1 MSKELPQT
9 QEAITAEFGGLNNN
23 FNYFSLMLQVSK
35 SRNTN
40 VEGIWCR
47 YARRVMLALGYPVEV
62 TKWSDQKTLQYA
74 DNIVVMG

>member
-9 QEAITAEFGGLNNN
+9 QEQITAEFGGLNNN

-35 SRNTN
+35 SRGTN

-62 TKWSDQKTLQYA
+62 TKWSDDKTLQYA
-74 DNIVVMG
+74 DNLVVMG